1 MKHLEK
7 NQLKT
12 LLEIIGSNPS
22 LQIAHFTQGG
32 EIITDMLSEYCNTR
46 DYLYQINTL
55 DSLFYEKLL
64 HKYKKVDTTNV
75 KEFSLDRKS
84 YMMQGKQYDF
94 IFITINID
102 DNFKEEFLKRIHK
115 ITRNAGNI
123 LIFIPKE
130 DNKKQYTWIELLEE
144 TNYVATSYINDLFE
158 YYDVIIS
165 KKMHGWGNI

>member
-1 MKHLEK
+1 MKNLEK
-7 NQLKT
+7 DKLKT

-32 EIITDMLSEYCNTR
+32 DILTDMLSSYCKTR

-55 DSLFYEKLL
+55 DSLLYDKI
-64 HKYKKVDTTNV
+64 HDKYKNIDTTTV

-94 IFITINID
+94 IFITIDIND
-102 DNFKEEFLKRIHK
+102 DFREEFLKRIHK
-115 ITRNAGNI
+115 IIRNAGNI

-130 DNKKQYTWIELLEE
+130 NKTKEYRWIELLEE
-144 TNYVATSYINDLFE
+144 TNYVATSYIDDLFE

-165 KKMHGWGNI
+165 KKMHGWGNL